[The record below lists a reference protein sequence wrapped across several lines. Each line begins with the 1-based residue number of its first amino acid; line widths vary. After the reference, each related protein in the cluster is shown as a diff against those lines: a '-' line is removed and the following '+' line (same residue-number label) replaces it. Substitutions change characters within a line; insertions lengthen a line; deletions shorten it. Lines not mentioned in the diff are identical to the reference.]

1 MPSVRLAVPEDAEAI
16 RAIYNPWVLN
26 STVTFDMRPR
36 SLPDQLAWLEDHDG
50 AHPATV
56 AIDDDGTVLGFGS
69 LSPWRPRAAY
79 STSVED
85 SVYVAEDAQ
94 GRGLGRLLLTDLV
107 ERARALGFHAV
118 FARIVG
124 GHEASIALHERCW
137 FERVGVEREVGR
149 KLGRWLDVVVME
161 ALLS

>member
-1 MPSVRLAVPEDAEAI
+1 VAIIRLAESADAEAI
-16 RAIYNPWVLN
+16 REIYNPAVLTT
-26 STVTFDMRPR
+26 TVTFDMVPR
-36 SLPDQLAWLEDHDG
+36 TLEDQLAWLEDHDG

-56 AIDDDGTVLGFGS
+56 AVGDDGSVVGFGS

-85 SVYVAEDAQ
+85 SVYVREDCQ
-94 GRGLGRLLLTDLV
+94 GQGLGKLLLSDLV
-107 ERARALGFHAV
+107 ARARAHGFHAV

-124 GHEASIALHERCW
+124 GHEASIALHERCG

-161 ALLS
+161 ALL

>member
-16 RAIYNPWVLN
+16 REIYNPSVLN

-36 SLPDQLAWLEDHDG
+36 TLSDQLAWLEDHDG

-56 AIDDDGTVLGFGS
+56 AFGEGGTVVGFGS

-85 SVYVAEDAQ
+85 SVYVSEGRQ
-94 GRGLGRLLLTDLV
+94 GQGIGGLLLSDLV
-107 ERARALGFHAV
+107 GRARALGFHAV
-118 FARIVG
+118 FARVVG
-124 GHEASIALHERCW
+124 GHEASIALHERCG

-161 ALLS
+161 ILL